1 MLECALIKVLK
12 GRELG
17 TIGLGFGQKFWI
29 GGYNEMR
36 NLKVSFI
43 EQVSYFSSFTVRSTS

>member
-1 MLECALIKVLK
+1 MCWTTLIKVLK
-12 GRELG
+12 GTELG

-43 EQVSYFSSFTVRSTS
+43 EQVVSQSGVLPEASR